1 MINNL
6 KLTYIQADDLDNY
19 LEINNEL
26 NSLGFHFSHNYKN
39 IPFYSKY
46 TICKSI
52 GDLINLYNIKY
63 LLRQNKIPYRKKEY
77 IEVDDEIKQ
86 IKDYKQYSY
95 VYCNKELKKFKQL
108 YNKTQ
113 DPIYISKQNEICIKK
128 AQVDYLRANHN
139 FIDTKQ
145 YYMLPEAA
153 VTYQNMILKLA
164 KSGEQLSIIGNN
176 QLSTS
181 SFVMCIYYYIH
192 VVRNGYGRLDY
203 IKKRQL
209 LNTTGRMLIWVNNKL
224 RPHSIY
230 RQNIIN
236 KDKPEALQ
244 WASITDYCT
253 YLDEHLLMLSKVTG
267 DRYPKCTY
275 ILNNLNQIQF
285 KVPSFVL
292 TFY

>member
-1 MINNL
+1 MFVNL
-6 KLTYIQADDLDNY
+6 KLIYIQKDDLDNY
-19 LEINNEL
+19 DEINNNL
-26 NSLGFHFSHNYKN
+26 NLLGFYFSHFYKN

-52 GDLINLYNIKY
+52 GDLINLYQIKY
-63 LLRQNKIPYRKKEY
+63 LLRQNKIPYKNKKHVD
-77 IEVDDEIKQ
+77 VDDSIKQ
-86 IKDYKQYSY
+86 ISDYKNYSY
-95 VYCNKELKKFKQL
+95 VICNKELKRLKNL
-108 YNKTQ
+108 YTKTQ
-113 DPIYISKQNEICIKK
+113 DPIYIQQQNEICIKK
-128 AQVDYLRANHN
+128 AQVDYLRADHN
-139 FIDTKQ
+139 FIHTKQ

-153 VTYQNMILKLA
+153 LTYQNMILKLA
-164 KSGEQLSIIGNN
+164 KSEEQLSIVGNN

-181 SFVMCIYYYIH
+181 SFIMCIYYYIH

-209 LNTTGRMLIWVNNKL
+209 LNTTGRMLIWINNKL
-224 RPHSIY
+224 HPHPIY

-236 KDKPEALQ
+236 KDKPEDLQ

-253 YLDEHLLMLSKVTG
+253 YLDEHLLKLSKVTG

-275 ILNNLNQIQF
+275 ILNDLNQVQF